1 MNTDEHGWEKGGRE
15 ARPPLRQAFLLAY
28 GLGLLLCVIWPLV
41 LQVILGRVIS
51 PSTTTAAELAMEL
64 GYSFTGLTA
73 LAGLFV
79 VRRWARVRTTL
90 VAQPPDQQP
99 RTILREILLYGAIFE
114 LSAAYGMMCYAM
126 GGPGA
131 ERYGRTFIALPA
143 LMFFL
148 FVPRWRKWKIA
159 AGG

>member
-1 MNTDEHGWEKGGRE
+1 MSTDEPGWDNGGLE
-15 ARPPLRQAFLLAY
+15 AQAPLRQAFLLAY
-28 GLGLLLCVIWPLV
+28 GLGLLLCVVWPLV

-51 PSTTTAAELAMEL
+51 PSATTDAELAMEL
-64 GYSFTGLTA
+64 GYSFTGLTV

-79 VRRWARVRTTL
+79 VRRWGRIRTEL
-90 VAQPPDQQP
+90 VPMAPEQQS
-99 RTILREILLYGAIFE
+99 RTILREILLYSALFE
-114 LSAAYGMMCYAM
+114 LSAAYGLVCYAM